1 MDGEAARLGR
11 RTIDG
16 ALMSIEDSEREP
28 TSLSR
33 STRQRRAI
41 EATMTGFD
49 DFRTAQEIYESLL
62 RQGESVGLA
71 TVYRGIQ
78 WLLEAGKV
86 DVVTSGSGES
96 RYRRCSETH
105 HHHLVCRECG
115 RTVEIEGPAVEH
127 WAAAVSE
134 RFGFVD
140 VNHTVE
146 LFGTC
151 TRCREDD
158 A

>member
-1 MDGEAARLGR
+1 
-11 RTIDG
+11 
-16 ALMSIEDSEREP
+16 MSGEDSEDDP
-28 TSLSR
+28 FLSPR

-41 EATMTGFD
+41 EAAMTGFD
-49 DFRTAQEIYESLL
+49 DFRTAQEIYDSLL
-62 RQGESVGLA
+62 RQGERVGLA
-71 TVYRGIQ
+71 TVYRGLQ
-78 WLLEAGKV
+78 WLVDHGKV
-86 DVVTSGSGES
+86 DVMMSGSGES

-105 HHHLVCRECG
+105 HHHLVCRECS

-127 WAAAVSE
+127 WATAVSA

-151 TRCREDD
+151 AQCR
-158 A
+158 AAGA

>member
-1 MDGEAARLGR
+1 M
-11 RTIDG
+11 TN
-16 ALMSIEDSEREP
+16 EDSENEP
-28 TSLSR
+28 SSVPR

-49 DFRTAQEIYESLL
+49 DFRTAQEIHDSLV
-62 RQGESVGLA
+62 RQGEAVGLA

-105 HHHLVCRECG
+105 HHHLVCRECS

-151 TRCREDD
+151 AGCQADG